1 MKTKTKEKYLSFCI
15 AMAATYGVT
24 SVAENF
30 DVNPTIGQ
38 VLQDAIAEEDTFL
51 KMINTVPVDEI
62 KGQKVLGGVSGI
74 VGKRTNTE
82 TNDRVP
88 QSVLTLGSKDYELYS
103 TEFDTYITWAMLD
116 SWAKFLD
123 FNERYGKYVR
133 RAIAMARVK
142 TGWYGTHA
150 AAVTD
155 ADTYPNGEDVNKG
168 WFQILRDYN
177 SGAQWFDGSVGTAVE
192 DEIRIGAGGD
202 FVNLDAAA
210 HACKQMIH
218 PNYRD
223 GTDLVLLV
231 GSELLALDKAAL
243 YEAQGDTP
251 SEKERI
257 ANEKVTRTYAGMKAI
272 TPSGFPGRG
281 MMITSLD
288 NLSFYYQSGS
298 QRRQVK
304 DKPERNRIEDFNSAN
319 EGYVIEDE
327 KKAAAFDFENVK
339 LKSGASWV

>member
-1 MKTKTKEKYLSFCI
+1 MKPNTKAKYLSFCV

-74 VGKRTNTE
+74 VGKRTDTE
-82 TNDRVP
+82 ANDRVP
-88 QSVLTLGSKDYELYS
+88 QSVLVLGSKDYELHS
-103 TEFDTYITWAMLD
+103 TEFDTYITWAKLD
-116 SWAKFLD
+116 SWAKFPD

-133 RAIAMARVK
+133 RAIAIARVK
-142 TGWYGTHA
+142 VGWYGTHA

-155 ADTYPNGEDVNKG
+155 PDTYTKGEDVNIG
-168 WFQILRDYN
+168 WFQILRDYK
-177 SGAQWFDGSVGTAVE
+177 SGSQWFEEGETAG
-192 DEIRIGAGGD
+192 EIRIGAGGD

-218 PNYRD
+218 ENYRD

-257 ANEKVTRTYAGMKAI
+257 ANEKVTRTYAGLKAI

-281 MMITSLD
+281 LMVTSLD

-304 DKPERNRIEDFNSAN
+304 DKAERNRIEDFNSAN

-327 KKAAAFDFENVK
+327 EKAAGFEFANVK
-339 LKSGASWV
+339 LKSGAAWV